1 MTNEV
6 RSLLEGYLPV
16 IHYFCCKDAAANI
29 ECYKTAFGATE
40 LESMR
45 IAAPDG
51 KIGHTEIRIGNAS
64 IMITNEFPKYNMRS
78 PRSIGGS
85 PVSILLYVNNVDGV
99 ARRAVAAGA
108 KTVEPVRDQFYG
120 DQSGRLE
127 DPFGHIWWVARH
139 KEEISP
145 ESLNF

>member
-85 PVSILLYVNNVDGV
+85 PVSISFSTSIMLMELQDGLWLLEL
-99 ARRAVAAGA
+99 RQWSR
-108 KTVEPVRDQFYG
+108 
-120 DQSGRLE
+120 
-127 DPFGHIWWVARH
+127 
-139 KEEISP
+139 
-145 ESLNF
+145 